1 MEASMSNE
9 ESTLDVRGMTC
20 NNCVRHVSQA
30 LRGLP
35 GVSDVQVDLA
45 AAEARVQ
52 HDPGR
57 VSIGELVAAVEGAGY
72 EAAARGA

>member
-1 MEASMSNE
+1 MSNE
-9 ESTLDVRGMTC
+9 STLEVRGMTC

-35 GVSDVQVDLA
+35 GVDEVQVDLA
-45 AAEARVQ
+45 AGKARVQ

-57 VSIGELVAAVEGAGY
+57 VSVAELVAAVEGAGY
-72 EAAARGA
+72 EASTSA

>member
-1 MEASMSNE
+1 MSDQQ
-9 ESTLDVRGMTC
+9 STLDVRGMTC

-35 GVSDVQVDLA
+35 GVGEVQVDLA
-45 AAEARVQ
+45 SGKARVQ

-57 VSIGELVAAVEGAGY
+57 ASAGDLVAAVEGAGY
-72 EAAARGA
+72 EASLAGS